1 MVMIS
6 LDTSCIN
13 SKGKNASLNELEDM
27 GRRGLIS
34 IVSST
39 SVEEELLEPEME
51 PYRSNRLSKFRT
63 YDVDTSN
70 WVLGFSRLGIS
81 TKLGGESTAQ
91 EMESIAAILFP
102 TITWK
107 CLNQNQ
113 IRDVMAL
120 HTHWSHGREIFV
132 TLNTND
138 FIGRAKRMDKQE
150 QLKSQLGIN
159 VMTPD
164 QSLEYVKLHLGD

>member
-1 MVMIS
+1 
-6 LDTSCIN
+6 
-13 SKGKNASLNELEDM
+13 
-27 GRRGLIS
+27 
-34 IVSST
+34 
-39 SVEEELLEPEME
+39 
-51 PYRSNRLSKFRT
+51 
-63 YDVDTSN
+63 
-70 WVLGFSRLGIS
+70 
-81 TKLGGESTAQ
+81 
-91 EMESIAAILFP
+91 
-102 TITWK
+102 
-107 CLNQNQ
+107 
-113 IRDVMAL
+113 MAL

>member
-1 MVMIS
+1 LVMIS

-81 TKLGGESTAQ
+81 TKLGGNPQ
-91 EMESIAAILFP
+91 P
-102 TITWK
+102 KRW
-107 CLNQNQ
+107 NQLRLYFFQ
-113 IRDVMAL
+113 P
-120 HTHWSHGREIFV
+120 S
-132 TLNTND
+132 
-138 FIGRAKRMDKQE
+138 
-150 QLKSQLGIN
+150 LG
-159 VMTPD
+159 
-164 QSLEYVKLHLGD
+164 SA

>member
-1 MVMIS
+1 MVTIS

-13 SKGKNASLNELEDM
+13 AKGKNASLNELEDM

-102 TITWK
+102 TIT
-107 CLNQNQ
+107 
-113 IRDVMAL
+113 
-120 HTHWSHGREIFV
+120 
-132 TLNTND
+132 
-138 FIGRAKRMDKQE
+138 
-150 QLKSQLGIN
+150 
-159 VMTPD
+159 
-164 QSLEYVKLHLGD
+164 